1 MNIARRFGALAL
13 SGGTVGSLLVALD
26 GEFFERFF
34 FEWSFSENFSKNEN
48 LLKK

>member
-26 GEFFERFF
+26 GEFLFF
-34 FEWSFSENFSKNEN
+34 FIVRVFVEVLRN
-48 LLKK
+48 LDKST